1 MGICLR
7 SMKINI
13 SYIFL
18 KNFKMIQKGVSRD
31 QYLQSISP
39 AGDVGEGDSKA
50 ENGIPTVS
58 IPFYAVSTKAT
69 LGGLIWGLKH
79 FEMNCHTNLIVPV
92 GPVGISHFPS
102 LTLQLN

>member
-1 MGICLR
+1 
-7 SMKINI
+7 MKINI

-50 ENGIPTVS
+50 ENGIPT
-58 IPFYAVSTKAT
+58 KAT

-92 GPVGISHFPS
+92 GPVGISRFPS